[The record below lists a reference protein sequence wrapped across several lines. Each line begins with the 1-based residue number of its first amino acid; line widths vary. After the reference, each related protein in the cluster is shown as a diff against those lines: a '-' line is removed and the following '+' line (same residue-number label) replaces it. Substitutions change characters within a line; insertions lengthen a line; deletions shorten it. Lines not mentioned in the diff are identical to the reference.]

1 MSNPRHLIVGVLLA
15 AGAGSRFGGNKLLA
29 VLPDGRTVGESACA
43 ALRPAVDRLIAIV
56 RPEAQQLQ
64 ERLTAAGAE
73 IKIFAGAEQ
82 GMGAS
87 LAFGVGCAPEADG
100 WLIALA
106 DMPFV
111 GSNDAKNITDAL
123 RAGAGIVLPELQGR
137 HGHPVGFAHRFAAEL
152 MSLQGDNGARSI
164 IARHPEQISTVPVA
178 DHGSWFDIDTVGDHA
193 AACAAFRPPEKP

>member
-1 MSNPRHLIVGVLLA
+1 MSDPRRLIVGVLLA

-43 ALRPAVDRLIAIV
+43 TLRPAVDRLIAVV
-56 RPEAQQLQ
+56 RPEARQLQ
-64 ERLTAAGAE
+64 ERLAAAGAE
-73 IKIFAGAEQ
+73 VKIFTEAEQ

-111 GSNDAKNITDAL
+111 GTKDAARIADML

-137 HGHPVGFAHRFAAEL
+137 RGHPVGFARRFAAEL
-152 MSLQGDNGARSI
+152 EGLQGDAGARSI
-164 IARHPEQISTVPVA
+164 IARHPEQVTSFAV
-178 DHGSWFDIDTVGDHA
+178 DDEGSWFDIDTVEDHA
-193 AACAAFRPPEKP
+193 AACASFQRSTNP